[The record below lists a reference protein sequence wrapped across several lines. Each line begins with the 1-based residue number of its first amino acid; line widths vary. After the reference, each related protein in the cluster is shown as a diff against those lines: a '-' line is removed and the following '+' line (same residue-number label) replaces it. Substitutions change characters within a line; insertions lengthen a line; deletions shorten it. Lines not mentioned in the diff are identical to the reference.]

1 MSSCGSR
8 GVTSVTDA
16 SHRWKANALLPALS
30 LRFVPV
36 WRRNLRVWR
45 KLMVPSIL
53 GNFGEPLLYLI
64 VLGYGF
70 GRLVGDIGELPYMVF
85 LASGIICSSAMFT
98 ASFEAL
104 YSAYTRMTIQ
114 QTWGAMLDAP
124 LQVDDIVLGEVSWAA
139 TKALMGG
146 TAMLVVASVLGLV
159 AGWQAVLVLPV
170 ILLAGFCFGAC
181 AMVITAVSR
190 SYDFF
195 LYYFTLVMTPMLLLS
210 GVFFPL
216 AELPALVAAAA
227 HLLPLV
233 HVVSVVRPLMIGEAL
248 PLLWPVHLLVV
259 AAFAGVAFTAAT
271 ALLRRRLTR

>member
-1 MSSCGSR
+1 MNARYANPARHGVLPIVSR
-8 GVTSVTDA
+8 
-16 SHRWKANALLPALS
+16 
-30 LRFVPV
+30 RFIPV
-36 WRRNLRVWR
+36 WRRNLLVWR

-70 GRLVGDIGELPYMVF
+70 GRLVGDIGDLPYMVF

-104 YSAYTRMTIQ
+104 YSAYTRMTVQ

-124 LQVDDIVLGEVSWAA
+124 LLVDDIVLGEVSWAA
-139 TKALMGG
+139 TKALMGA
-146 TAMLVVASVLGLV
+146 TAMLVVASLLGLV
-159 AGWQAVLVLPV
+159 ADWKAVLALPV
-170 ILLAGFCFGAC
+170 MLLAGFCFAAC

-216 AELPALVAAAA
+216 EELPELVAAAA

-233 HVVSVVRPLMIGEAL
+233 HVVAVVRPLMIGESL
-248 PLLWPVHLLVV
+248 PALWPAHLLLVTV
-259 AAFAGVAFTAAT
+259 YATAAFTLAT
-271 ALLRRRLTR
+271 ALLRRRLAG

>member
-1 MSSCGSR
+1 M
-8 GVTSVTDA
+8 
-16 SHRWKANALLPALS
+16 LPELS
-30 LRFVPV
+30 LRFIPI
-36 WRRNLRVWR
+36 WKRNLRVWR

-70 GRLVGDIGELPYMVF
+70 GRLVGDVNDLPYMVF

-124 LQVDDIVLGEVSWAA
+124 LRVDDVVLGEIVWAA
-139 TKALMGG
+139 TKALMGA
-146 TAMLVVASVLGLV
+146 TAMLVVASLLGLV
-159 AGWQAVLVLPV
+159 AGPIAVLVLPL
-170 ILLAGFCFGAC
+170 IFLAGLCFGGC
-181 AMVITAVSR
+181 AMVITAISR

-216 AELPALVAAAA
+216 QELPALVAAAA
-227 HLLPLV
+227 YGLPLV
-233 HVVSVVRPLMIGEAL
+233 HVVSVARPLMVGEAL
-248 PLLWPVHLLVV
+248 PLLWPLHVLVV
-259 AAFAGVAFTAAT
+259 AVFASGAIVLSTW
-271 ALLRRRLTR
+271 LLRRRLAS